1 MLLTTNRRIS
11 TFPLAFVDVDTDQVA
26 CCVPERECSLHG
38 DGDLVAWPA
47 NVGQA
52 HWHGRPWCNA
62 ARDSYPYLVHSGNAG
77 SLTKQYD
84 LGHATADRDLWRNH
98 TFITQARAIDVQALS
113 GNGGIGGGGDVRRPC
128 VKDGSLPFPI
138 AGKRHKRRRRH
149 QHVWIVEFRAG
160 VSS

>member
-1 MLLTTNRRIS
+1 
-11 TFPLAFVDVDTDQVA
+11 
-26 CCVPERECSLHG
+26 
-38 DGDLVAWPA
+38 
-47 NVGQA
+47 
-52 HWHGRPWCNA
+52 RPWCNA

-98 TFITQARAIDVQALS
+98 TFITQARAIDVQDLS

-128 VKDGSLPFPI
+128 VKDGSLPLPI

-160 VSS
+160 EYSEPQHIWIVGSSIGGASGDQHSAIVEKRGRVGFARRSHAARRDKGPR